1 MRFFFFF
8 LILDPLDPDQLLYI
22 FLVPLLFPFY
32 FIPRNYLRLQLFL
45 LLLFLHHRRLF
56 DNKVIPVELHKCLCE
71 TLEVRVLQTRHQLEL
86 TRPQLMAR

>member
-71 TLEVRVLQTRHQLEL
+71 PLEVRVLQTRHQLEL
-86 TRPQLMAR
+86 TRPQLMAG